1 MGSDPQV
8 EAMIRRVSNWG
19 RWGADDEL
27 GTVNYITDHRRR
39 EGAEL
44 VRKGKIFSLSLP
56 FGPIGL
62 QPPGDRRLD
71 PQHVM
76 LQTGT
81 DLMCNVQQGQVEGW
95 GYADD
100 MVTMALQCATH
111 WDGLAHAF
119 YDYKMYNNRD
129 CTEVTVHG
137 AAHNSIDKVSDRIAT
152 RGILLDFPK
161 LLGVDWLPQN
171 HRITPAE
178 IEAALEAEH
187 IEVRGGEILLL
198 RTGNMWRARQGGG
211 WDGYTYSDEPGI
223 GIDALP
229 WLHEHEIAG
238 IGADNWAMEV
248 SPSGTDIWLPVHAVG
263 IVHMGLL
270 VGENFVLD
278 ALAADCAQDGVY
290 EFFLTAAPLPFQRA
304 VGGPVNPIVIK

>member
-1 MGSDPQV
+1 MGSDAKI
-8 EAMIRRVSNWG
+8 ESMIRRVSNWG
-19 RWGADDEL
+19 RWGREDEL
-27 GTVNYITDHRRR
+27 GTVNFITDGRRR
-39 EGAEL
+39 AAAEL
-44 VRKGKIFSLSLP
+44 VRTGKMFSLSLP

-71 PQHVM
+71 PHHVM

-81 DLMCNVQQGQVEGW
+81 DLLCNVQPGQVEGW

-119 YDYKMYNNRD
+119 YDYKMYNDRP
-129 CTEVTVHG
+129 CSEVTANG
-137 AAHNSIDKVSDRIAT
+137 AEHNSIDRVSGRIAT

-161 LLGVDWLPQN
+161 LFGVEWLDME
-171 HRITPAE
+171 HRITSAE

-187 IEVRGGEILLL
+187 VDVRGGEVLLL
-198 RTGNMWRARQGGG
+198 RTGNMKRARRNGG
-211 WDGYTYSDEPGI
+211 WDQYTYSNEPGI
-223 GIDALP
+223 GLDALP

-238 IGADNWAMEV
+238 IAADNWAMEV
-248 SPSGTDIWLPVHAVG
+248 SPSDTGIWLPVHAVG

-278 ALAADCAQDGVY
+278 ALADDCARDGVY
-290 EFFLTAAPLPFQRA
+290 EFFLTAAPLPFERA
-304 VGGPVNPIVIK
+304 VGGPVHPVVVK